1 LTIEELTGRFKAVV
15 DEEEMAGESF
25 PDGGKLYYATEHC
38 QCHVC
43 RKKGEP
49 PDRRKRG
56 KPCRCPRRVVA
67 LRAMHEEVPRR
78 PTLRRAATTAATSA
92 TTVGGVATF
101 LGGATSRGGA
111 GLATDRGAAR
121 PTRSQGAFRPT
132 TDRGAARPSSRKSWK
147 KMRRW
152 LCFRN
157 TAPESGSRIN
167 VLLFY
172 GRA

>member
-101 LGGATSRGGA
+101 LGSATSRGGA
-111 GLATDRGAAR
+111 GLRDGPRRGQAHEEPRRVQAHDGPR
-121 PTRSQGAFRPT
+121 
-132 TDRGAARPSSRKSWK
+132 RGQALVAQVGEEDEEV
-147 KMRRW
+147 
-152 LCFRN
+152 
-157 TAPESGSRIN
+157 A
-167 VLLFY
+167 LF
-172 GRA
+172 